1 MTGEGTT
8 SATDEVSVADKA
20 GNVTKASM
28 GGFKIDRTAPV
39 ITGGATTTAQRGR
52 LVQRR
57 GDRRPSRAP
66 TTSPG
71 WRRCPDDKIIN
82 GNGADQS
89 VTSEPAED
97 VAGNTA
103 PGKTVGGI
111 NIDGLAPQ
119 TTADNQ
125 CTKTNGWCTGAT
137 ANVVLTSTD
146 QTGLSGVKEIRY
158 SVNGG
163 AEQVAAGATKTVS
176 VPLDGSGNAT
186 VSYYAVDN
194 AGNKEPANTVALKYD
209 NIAPTVTHTAHARA
223 QRGRVEQLAT

>member
-1 MTGEGTT
+1 MAFTCTDNLSGVAKLPDQQGPQRTTGP
-8 SATDEVSVADKA
+8 A
-20 GNVTKASM
+20 
-28 GGFKIDRTAPV
+28 
-39 ITGGATTTAQRGR
+39 
-52 LVQRR
+52 
-57 GDRRPSRAP
+57 
-66 TTSPG
+66 
-71 WRRCPDDKIIN
+71 
-82 GNGADQS
+82 QS

-97 VAGNTA
+97 MAGNTT

-125 CTKTNGWCTGAT
+125 CTKTNGWCTGST

-146 QTGLSGVKEIRY
+146 QAGLSGVKEIRY

-186 VSYYAVDN
+186 VELLRRRQRRQRGARQHRRPEVRQHRADGH
-194 AGNKEPANTVALKYD
+194 A
-209 NIAPTVTHTAHARA
+209 HRHARA
-223 QRGRVEQLAT
+223 ERGRVEQLAT